1 LCAVAGLVAF
11 LGQGVNLLHA
21 AALLAFIKEHSFLGQ
36 SGGSIDTGATVA
48 TEGRSSIDDDI
59 IAFAIKNTGVRD

>member
-21 AALLAFIKEHSFLGQ
+21 AALLAFIKEHSLLGQ

-59 IAFAIKNTGVRD
+59 IAFAIKNTGVRN